1 MLYSFRH
8 TGWVLF
14 KPCLHWSSLSGQLLM
29 VLLANS
35 NPSLAQAA
43 WHLQLAAVTCTW
55 GLLSDY
61 PRSGACML
69 SSLVI
74 LEAAVGAAS
83 TGQRAVGCGERCRDT
98 VRVSRVR
105 GML

>member
-1 MLYSFRH
+1 
-8 TGWVLF
+8 
-14 KPCLHWSSLSGQLLM
+14 M
-29 VLLANS
+29 VLLASN

-55 GLLSDY
+55 DLLSDH
-61 PRSGACML
+61 PRSGACMP
-69 SSLVI
+69 SRLVI
-74 LEAAVGAAS
+74 LEADMGAAS